1 MMELELKGYDR
12 HVMTWV
18 NAIVM
23 CAVRNGTSTDRMRI
37 EMSEDVWDQLA
48 AEIGESRTTADWADI
63 ITPCGT
69 VRAVRMDHMK
79 PRTIRLVTV
88 TGQWT
93 MPPRRRPPL
102 VPSDRLM
109 DVVDAMKRA
118 GHSPSAALAI
128 AEQLCLGVE
137 IDDAVG

>member
-1 MMELELKGYDR
+1 MEIELKGYDR

-18 NAIVM
+18 NAIVTR
-23 CAVRNGTSTDRMRI
+23 AVRSGTSVGRLRV
-37 EMSEDVWDQLA
+37 EMSADVWEQMVAEDGTSCA
-48 AEIGESRTTADWADI
+48 AVERADI
-63 ITPCGT
+63 ATPCGT
-69 VRAVRMDHMK
+69 VLAMRMDHMK
-79 PRTIRLVTV
+79 PRTIRLMTV
-88 TGQWT
+88 VGEWT

-109 DVVDAMKRA
+109 DVLDALNRA